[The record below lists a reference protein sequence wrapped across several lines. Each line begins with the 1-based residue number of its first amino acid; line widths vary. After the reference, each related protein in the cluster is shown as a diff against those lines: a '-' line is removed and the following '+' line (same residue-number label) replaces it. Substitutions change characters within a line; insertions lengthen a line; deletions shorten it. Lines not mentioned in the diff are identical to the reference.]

1 MEMIDRSKWS
11 ITTKFATRATFF
23 SASLFV
29 RRKEKGVA
37 PSLFFNFLYLQMLQ
51 SIGSKGFNSVV
62 TSTSSI
68 YLMFCMSPPTNNECV
83 LYSRFR
89 HCILFSAFLPL
100 RFANCF
106 KTQKNTYSIT
116 AQGFIVFVIVFGSC
130 FSIINIILFSVSNI
144 SNNKYRPQKLVVK
157 NIFGNHLL
165 LIVFFMLLIS

>member
-1 MEMIDRSKWS
+1 ME
-11 ITTKFATRATFF
+11 T

-29 RRKEKGVA
+29 RRKEKGVGNQVA

-89 HCILFSAFLPL
+89 HCIIFSAFLPL

-106 KTQKNTYSIT
+106 KTQKNTQNIT
-116 AQGFIVFVIVFGSC
+116 AQGFIVFGCC